1 MTFATC
7 LLTDLNNLL
16 AYSESQSR
24 KLQLHDYQIICENW
38 TRESFKAKT
47 KTPGATQS
55 KAQNAGIVKNVEDT
69 KKLGYLVPVIVAL

>member
-16 AYSESQSR
+16 PYSESQSR
-24 KLQLHDYQIICENW
+24 KLQLHDYQIICENR

-55 KAQNAGIVKNVEDT
+55 KAQNAGIVKMLRIQKNW
-69 KKLGYLVPVIVAL
+69 GI